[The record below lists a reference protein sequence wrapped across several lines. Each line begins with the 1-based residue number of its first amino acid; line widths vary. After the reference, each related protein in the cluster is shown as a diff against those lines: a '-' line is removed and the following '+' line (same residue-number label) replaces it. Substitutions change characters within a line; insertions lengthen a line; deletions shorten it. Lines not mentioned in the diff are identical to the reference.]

1 MWSVLKRQDRKC
13 RKVRDSFEGVATRHP
28 ESTSVNHWI
37 KELAAEEQ
45 QHMEACDACR
55 DGAEELAATKELF
68 RGAAS
73 FAEEDR
79 PWFAAR
85 VMGAIALREREL
97 ALRLNAW
104 NEFPRFAARL
114 AWVAGILLL
123 AGTTW
128 FYERVLRTPQYQL
141 NGASQESIFEAPQ
154 QTSQDDALISM
165 AGDNP

>member
-1 MWSVLKRQDRKC
+1 MWSVLKRPDGEC
-13 RKVRDSFEGVATRHP
+13 RMVRDSLEEVARRHP
-28 ESTSVNHWI
+28 ESASVNHWI

-45 QHMEACDACR
+45 QHMETCGACR
-55 DGAEELAATKELF
+55 EAAGELAATKELF

-97 ALRLNAW
+97 ALRLSAW

-114 AWVAGILLL
+114 AWIAGVLLL

-128 FYERVLRTPQYQL
+128 FYERVLRAPQYEL
-141 NGASQESIFEAPQ
+141 NGVSQESIFEAPQ

>member
-1 MWSVLKRQDRKC
+1 MWSVLKRPDREC
-13 RKVRDSFEGVATRHP
+13 RRVRDSLEEVATQHP
-28 ESTSVNHWI
+28 ESASVSHWI
-37 KELAAEEQ
+37 KGLAAEKQ
-45 QHMEACDACR
+45 RHMEACGACR
-55 DGAEELAATKELF
+55 EAAEELAATRELF

-73 FAEEDR
+73 FAEEER
-79 PWFAAR
+79 PWFAAG

-114 AWVAGILLL
+114 AWIAGVLLL

-165 AGDNP
+165 TGDNP